1 MCSRRIAYVVG
12 NRMETDFGPVRLIG
26 CGSSGLAFRRAIP
39 WGPSGATR
47 SLQVASLAFPAR
59 RARGTPIARSYAG

>member
-1 MCSRRIAYVVG
+1 MCSRRIAYVLG

-26 CGSSGLAFRRAIP
+26 CGSSSLAFRRAIP
-39 WGPSGATR
+39 QGPSGAIRTLR
-47 SLQVASLAFPAR
+47 VAPLAFPAR